1 MNRLTALSKTVLNTY
16 IGGFL
21 CERTTG
27 DWFVQCYYGLRTH
40 ILARS
45 NDLKLNCLNDGFVS
59 CINTPLFTSQDINWW
74 TGVVWII
81 VMFLSAVW
89 SLILTAPVHCRWST
103 GEQVMQ
109 CYISPNLFWGR
120 NQLIYILDDLSVSI
134 VFSNL
139 VFIFV
144 WTIPLRPGMCI
155 RQIKTSSKYCSWGI
169 VLKMT
174 CMKKHTSSKCLA
186 DVCLLSAPLIWVTLI
201 SFMWFSSSNAGSNWS
216 RCFIYLF
223 SWNHFLK
230 HTAESLSISS
240 ASNFRN
246 GLHTLVFAASWNS
259 HTWLMKWTQT
269 KWLYSESFNAKHIS
283 WISKINTK

>member
-1 MNRLTALSKTVLNTY
+1 MWITCGLLWCFYQLFRVSFWRHPFTAEHPLVSKWCNATFLQICSEEETNSSTSWMTWAWVL
-16 IGGFL
+16 
-21 CERTTG
+21 
-27 DWFVQCYYGLRTH
+27 
-40 ILARS
+40 
-45 NDLKLNCLNDGFVS
+45 
-59 CINTPLFTSQDINWW
+59 
-74 TGVVWII
+74 
-81 VMFLSAVW
+81 
-89 SLILTAPVHCRWST
+89 
-103 GEQVMQ
+103 
-109 CYISPNLFWGR
+109 
-120 NQLIYILDDLSVSI
+120 
-134 VFSNL
+134 FSNF

-144 WTIPLRPGMCI
+144 WTLPLRPGMCI
-155 RQIKTSSKYCSWGI
+155 RQIKTSSKYCGWGI

-186 DVCLLSAPLIWVTLI
+186 DVCLLSAPSIWVTLI
-201 SFMWFSSSNAGSNWS
+201 SFMWFSSSNAESNWS